1 MILQTLIEK
10 KLALTGIEIVTKKLG
25 YSAEFEDKVS
35 ARITDIINSHSL
47 ALNQSSFDLQS
58 STPEFLKKLCR
69 ILKIPELLSNTIISE
84 TVEYP
89 FQKKKTFKPSIFI
102 ETNFVRKSEPIFAL
116 SALEGTRYIAVAAE
130 LSYMPL
136 DMILEHVQN
145 VVKSHYQKGKP
156 LIWGEIEHYV
166 FHYDED
172 TVIILSPE
180 GEVIGDC
187 SYYIKSITKVKI

>member
-1 MILQTLIEK
+1 MILQILIEK

-25 YSAEFEDKVS
+25 YSAEFEGKVS
-35 ARITDIINSHSL
+35 ARITDIINSHRL
-47 ALNQSSFDLQS
+47 ALNQSSFDLKS

-89 FQKKKTFKPSIFI
+89 FQKKWTFKSSIFI

-116 SALEGTRYIAVAAE
+116 SALEGTRYIALAAE

-145 VVKSHYQKGKP
+145 LVKSHYQKGKP
-156 LIWGEIEHYV
+156 LIWGKIEHYV

-187 SYYIKSITKVKI
+187 SYYIKPITKVKI